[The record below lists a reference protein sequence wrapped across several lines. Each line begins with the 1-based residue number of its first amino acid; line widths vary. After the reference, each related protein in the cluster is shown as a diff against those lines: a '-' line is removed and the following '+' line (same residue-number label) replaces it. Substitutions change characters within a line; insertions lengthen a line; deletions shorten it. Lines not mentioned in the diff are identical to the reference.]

1 VSCSSGPVTEC
12 GVPESG
18 TVINGIAPAGP
29 GTVINGIAPA
39 GGGRGRATAGDGI
52 TPAGGGG
59 RVGIIPTGGCGGCG
73 SEKGAYCGWTT
84 T

>member
-1 VSCSSGPVTEC
+1 MVSCSSGPVTEC

-18 TVINGIAPAGP
+18 TVINGIAPAG
-29 GTVINGIAPA
+29 AC
-39 GGGRGRATAGDGI
+39 GRATAGDGI

-59 RVGIIPTGGCGGCG
+59 GVGIIPTGGCGGCG
-73 SEKGAYCGWTT
+73 SEKGAYCGTT